1 MQRYGSAACSLNS
14 VQRATCAA
22 RSRAQCVTRHGGA
35 RACVGRRKSAA
46 TLLSA
51 YADALGRHSVLPPAR
66 TQYTLEY
73 SRVPDASQSTKR
85 HRPVARVAFAL
96 GCANCARERARPHA
110 RVLMCVSA
118 CVRACVR
125 ACVNGCARCA
135 CIGSIP
141 PRCFASSPPW
151 RPRHHQRRRARQV
164 ATAAG
169 RHRRCSRR
177 RTTCDAAAHSL
188 PRARAVVRGGGRCSR
203 RGHRGRRGRPRR
215 GGRAR
220 VCWIERA
227 VGRGGAGA
235 EIGNRI

>member
-14 VQRATCAA
+14 VQHATCAA

-118 CVRACVR
+118 CVRACVCKWVR
-125 ACVNGCARCA
+125 ALRVHRFDPSALLCLQSSMATT
-135 CIGSIP
+135 
-141 PRCFASSPPW
+141 SSPTTT
-151 RPRHHQRRRARQV
+151 RPSSRYRRRPPPTLLSAPHNLRRSC
-164 ATAAG
+164 AFSAA
-169 RHRRCSRR
+169 
-177 RTTCDAAAHSL
+177 
-188 PRARAVVRGGGRCSR
+188 
-203 RGHRGRRGRPRR
+203 RPRR
-215 GGRAR
+215 CARRRPLQSARPSRASR
-220 VCWIERA
+220 TSTARWSRT
-227 VGRGGAGA
+227 RLLD
-235 EIGNRI
+235 